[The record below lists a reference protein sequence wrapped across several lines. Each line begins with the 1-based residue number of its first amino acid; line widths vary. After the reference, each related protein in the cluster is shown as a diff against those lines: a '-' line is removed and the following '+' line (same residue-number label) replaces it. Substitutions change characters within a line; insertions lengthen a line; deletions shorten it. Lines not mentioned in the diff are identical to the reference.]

1 MTQSSE
7 DLADRLC
14 GLGLLSV
21 AASEIFFKQA
31 THIMN
36 LNGHDYK
43 REFKKVRNEFLTQI
57 KRLEYLYDKLTDL
70 AIMNGSYQG
79 SDDIVEAY
87 IGDANTMAYLLASWC
102 NISQG
107 EQGEWN
113 ALTLKR
119 TLEELTPPQ
128 PAIPQYILD
137 RFKLNSKKQQQ

>member
-1 MTQSSE
+1 
-7 DLADRLC
+7 
-14 GLGLLSV
+14 
-21 AASEIFFKQA
+21 
-31 THIMN
+31 MN

-43 REFKKVRNEFLTQI
+43 REFKKVRNEFLQQI

-79 SDDIVEAY
+79 SNDIVEAY

-137 RFKLNSKKQQQ
+137 RFKLNTKKQQQ